1 VTLLEFYLP
10 AKRALQDCA
19 GLFQCALL
27 CTVREVMLDVTP
39 VRVYV
44 CVLLCPGTLTK
55 NEMTVVAMRSAGAKW
70 TVSGVGYEPSG
81 KYSLK

>member
-1 VTLLEFYLP
+1 MCILGG
-10 AKRALQDCA
+10 C
-19 GLFQCALL
+19 
-27 CTVREVMLDVTP
+27 REVMHDARAVCG
-39 VRVYV
+39 
-44 CVLLCPGTLTK
+44 CVLLCAGTLTK